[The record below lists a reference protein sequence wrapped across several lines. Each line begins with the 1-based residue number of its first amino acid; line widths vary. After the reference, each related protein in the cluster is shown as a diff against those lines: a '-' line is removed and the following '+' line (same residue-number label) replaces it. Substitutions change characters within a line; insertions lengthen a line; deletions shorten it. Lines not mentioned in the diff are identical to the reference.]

1 MNSSLEKEKH
11 YSSKRSL
18 SSHNSMKED
27 SLARSPNTSITKL
40 KFRRNMMKESLENSV
55 EKKPRENSNES
66 LERIHTF
73 SLKNSFSKTNT
84 ELEKELPNSSKK
96 PNFKSSIESLLQ

>member
-1 MNSSLEKEKH
+1 MNTSMEKDVH
-11 YSSKRSL
+11 YQSKRSL
-18 SSHNSMKED
+18 SSHNSLKED

-40 KFRRNMMKESLENSV
+40 RFRRSGIRDLAENESLE
-55 EKKPRENSNES
+55 KKRDNSNES

-84 ELEKELPNSSKK
+84 ELEKELS
-96 PNFKSSIESLLQ
+96 